1 MAKLFKTSEDIV
13 QMAEDKFEETSLP
26 QIGINLKVISMTKAN
41 EVLKVSKASA
51 TTEFLTKSS
60 DMVTLFVYEDAFDR
74 LTDEQKDKLMEGALS
89 NISFDSEKDKLN
101 VDNSRYGEFIRMRR
115 KYEDYGDI
123 IEESIMVIEQLA
135 DEEKRAKEE
144 ERAAKK
150 AKKNG

>member
-150 AKKNG
+150 AKKNS

>member
-74 LTDEQKDKLMEGALS
+74 LTDEQKYKLMEGALS

>member
-13 QMAEDKFEETSLP
+13 QMAEDKFEEQSLP

>member
-150 AKKNG
+150 AKKNN

>member
-26 QIGINLKVISMTKAN
+26 QIGINLKVISKTKAN
-41 EVLKVSKASA
+41 EVLNVSKASA